1 MERFERDAWSEGS
14 LNLRKSVERW
24 SLALNIRDLITDGMQ
39 DAGRRKGTGGPF
51 GLRGQVA
58 CLWVKYAKVT
68 TQLLDLDVFHHR
80 K

>member
-1 MERFERDAWSEGS
+1 MDYG
-14 LNLRKSVERW
+14 
-24 SLALNIRDLITDGMQ
+24 
-39 DAGRRKGTGGPF
+39 
-51 GLRGQVA
+51 GQVA